1 MGRTCFFGM
10 LVLVCSQPAGAQLV
24 VFDAAVTLRNSVT
37 ASVKAYELATQRD
50 QHEQLRRMAA
60 RLSAVTNLTKYIP
73 PQPPEW
79 RLGVAN
85 GLPVSRAYNAAL
97 HVGDRIGS
105 AYVDVVQP
113 VIESRS
119 ALQRLALPARRA
131 LTARLAT
138 IDLADAAS
146 VAGLHDA
153 GQLRSNG
160 RRHEQGAIDALEAHV
175 VDPSSTQSAT
185 AVLDKIS
192 GAILIGAR
200 QRQARMQLVTGLVE
214 QFLVDGKRA
223 RDTDAVAVNMQVVT
237 WRHAQA
243 ANQAFVAGT
252 GDALRTWRQP

>member
-146 VAGLHDA
+146 V
-153 GQLRSNG
+153 
-160 RRHEQGAIDALEAHV
+160 DALEAHV